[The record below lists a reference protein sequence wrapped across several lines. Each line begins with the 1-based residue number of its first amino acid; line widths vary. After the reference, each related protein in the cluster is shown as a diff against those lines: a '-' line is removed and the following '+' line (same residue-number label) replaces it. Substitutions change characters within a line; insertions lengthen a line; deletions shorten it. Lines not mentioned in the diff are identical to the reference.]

1 MKKLKLVFCRIKCE
15 LPFHVKS
22 LVNTILLTNNAKI
35 YLGTQ
40 KFTKN
45 VFFRRYGQND
55 GGSLEYRFFDHD
67 TLFEFHEFQRY
78 EVMDMLWW
86 KFMIKKCFK
95 QRVMIKRSIFQRTPI
110 ILSISSKKHVFGE
123 LLSFK
128 VNFCIIGQQDISVDQ
143 NLHEMK
149 VHTLSY
155 KTLVSIFSYLP
166 WFLRYFSFSGYRFL
180 KCFIVR
186 KYT

>member
-1 MKKLKLVFCRIKCE
+1 MKKLKLGFCRIKCE
-15 LPFHVKS
+15 LSFHVKI
-22 LVNTILLTNNAKI
+22 LVNTNVLLTNNAKI
-35 YLGTQ
+35 YLETQ

-55 GGSLEYRFFDHD
+55 GGSLEYRSFDHD
-67 TLFEFHEFQRY
+67 TLFETLLNHEFSSKPIH
-78 EVMDMLWW
+78 DFISL
-86 KFMIKKCFK
+86 KFMKFK

-143 NLHEMK
+143 NFYMK
-149 VHTLSY
+149 
-155 KTLVSIFSYLP
+155 
-166 WFLRYFSFSGYRFL
+166 
-180 KCFIVR
+180 
-186 KYT
+186 